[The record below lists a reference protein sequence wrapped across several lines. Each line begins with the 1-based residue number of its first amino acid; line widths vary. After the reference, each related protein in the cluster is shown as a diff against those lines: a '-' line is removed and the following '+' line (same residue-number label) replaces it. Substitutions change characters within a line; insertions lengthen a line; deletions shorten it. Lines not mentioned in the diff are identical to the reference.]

1 MSLSKATTRKIFDDP
16 KSPYF
21 SLVNDILSLATII
34 SIFAIVL
41 ETVPRFSIYEQWFFY
56 IEWTVVLLFSLEYF
70 FRLWSAEKRSAYALS
85 FFGIIDLL
93 AIIPTLLS
101 LGNLSFLKS
110 ARAVRIIR
118 FLRLAR
124 LTKLNH
130 AKVDDAEETMG
141 IFGFNIMLYATTLT
155 FVMLLLGV
163 ILHIFIIEDSTY
175 WSIPAGMYWA
185 FSVFLGG
192 LPAPIPPG
200 TIGTAIFVLTKF
212 CGMALFGLLVGVI
225 GKMFNQLILG
235 KKTKPKEEAKK
246 KAKGSKT
253 KKKKH

>member
-1 MSLSKATTRKIFDDP
+1 MYITKSSIRNVFDNP
-16 KSPYF
+16 QSPYF
-21 SLVNDILSLATII
+21 SLVNDTLSLATII
-34 SIFAIVL
+34 SILAIVL
-41 ETVPRFSIYEQWFFY
+41 ETVPHFSPYEQWFLY
-56 IEWTVVLLFSLEYF
+56 IEWSAVFLFSLEYI
-70 FRLWSAEKRSAYALS
+70 FRLWSSEKRAGYALS
-85 FFGIIDLL
+85 FFGLIDLI
-93 AIIPTLLS
+93 AIIPTIFS

-124 LTKLNH
+124 LTKLSH

-163 ILHIFIIEDSTY
+163 ILHLFILEEGVY

-200 TIGTAIFVLTKF
+200 AYGTAIFILTKF
-212 CGMALFGLLVGVI
+212 CGMALFGLLIGVI
-225 GKMFNQLILG
+225 GKMFNQIILG
-235 KKTKPKEEAKK
+235 KKDKPKDDPKK
-246 KAKGSKT
+246 KAKPKKLT
-253 KKKKH
+253 KKKH